1 VGALGPVLTVAL
13 VAATACGPA
22 KATRPSAHPTGVRV
36 ARIAEA
42 CGAMTPEEVGDIAH
56 VDGVRL
62 QDDFALR
69 SAYAVGRECV
79 YENDAKRNLQPG
91 GGYFIVV
98 FTVERDPEATLYS
111 DYRASAKDA
120 MLSTFGDDQA
130 FEGST
135 RIGVRHGVWCVVATK
150 GVKGKDDAYRELV
163 RRFVSRLPLN
173 HQATRA

>member
-1 VGALGPVLTVAL
+1 MAVGSALAMVAG
-13 VAATACGPA
+13 CGPA
-22 KATRPSAHPTGVRV
+22 APPSDHPTGVQV
-36 ARIAEA
+36 ARIADA
-42 CGAMTPEEVGDIAH
+42 CRALTPEEVGDIAH

-69 SAYAVGRECV
+69 SAYSVGRECV

-98 FTVERDPEATLYS
+98 LTVERDPDAKLYA

-120 MLSTFGDDQA
+120 VLTSFGDDEA
-130 FEGST
+130 FVGST

-150 GVKGKDDAYRELV
+150 GVKGMDDAYRELV
-163 RRFVSRLPLN
+163 TRFVSRLPLT
-173 HQATRA
+173 HQATRT